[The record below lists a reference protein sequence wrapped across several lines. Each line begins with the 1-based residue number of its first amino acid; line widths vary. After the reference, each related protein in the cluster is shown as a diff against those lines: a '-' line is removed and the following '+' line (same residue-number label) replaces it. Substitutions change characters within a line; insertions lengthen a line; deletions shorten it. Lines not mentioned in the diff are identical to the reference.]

1 MTIKEFTKVLESK
14 ATEKGLESAE
24 LTALGRGFDNKGVYY
39 VVMVKPDNAD
49 RDIEIRIYVNQK

>member
-1 MTIKEFTKVLESK
+1 MTIKEFTKALESK
-14 ATEKGLESAE
+14 ATEKGIESAE
-24 LTALGRGFDNKGVYY
+24 LTAIGRGSDNKGIYY

>member
-1 MTIKEFTKVLESK
+1 MKILIIYTKWNITRKLNK
-14 ATEKGLESAE
+14 SAE
-24 LTALGRGFDNKGVYY
+24 LTAIGRGFDDKGIYY